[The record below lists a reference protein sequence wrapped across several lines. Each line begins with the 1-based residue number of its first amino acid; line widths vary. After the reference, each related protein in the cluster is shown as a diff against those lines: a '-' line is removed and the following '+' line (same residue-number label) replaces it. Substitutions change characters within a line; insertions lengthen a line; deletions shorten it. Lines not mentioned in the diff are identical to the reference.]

1 MDIKELMEAFARDF
15 GVEGVAADEDGVYTL
30 SIDDMAV
37 SFAETPDARLATWA
51 EVCEPPPEGREHLYR
66 TLMEAMFMGE
76 GTGGAA
82 FTIERETGKVYL
94 HRFDA
99 LVALDGESF
108 KAMLENFVN
117 VLEEWRG
124 LIADFRPVFGE
135 IEKAADAA
143 HDVRQEMDRGGFI
156 QV

>member
-1 MDIKELMEAFARDF
+1 MDIRELMEAFGRDF
-15 GVEGVAADEDGVYTL
+15 GIEGFAADADEIYTL
-30 SIDDMAV
+30 CIDGMNV
-37 SFAETPDARLATWA
+37 SFAEIAGGRLATWA

-82 FTIERETGKVYL
+82 FSIDRETGKVYL

-99 LVALDGESF
+99 MAALDIQSF
-108 KAMLENFVN
+108 KTMLEGFVN

-124 LIADFRPVFGE
+124 LITDFRPVFGE
-135 IEKAADAA
+135 IAKAESAA
-143 HDVRQEMDRGGFI
+143 RDEQQEMDRGGFI